1 MYEKMLYGRKILY
14 FRHAPPF
21 TNLDD
26 TSARDTQPPF
36 EGAPGYQCSVY
47 YYWWAFLRE
56 SKAYKECC
64 DRNGEGPLADLYAYF
79 GDVRDADFMRWWR
92 FGGHKRGVDKRAYSG
107 RRLFSEGVRQP
118 IKVLRTPDDMT
129 ADRGEVVTLS
139 IPITNDLSRMTAE
152 FQQLMRPIVEQ
163 RIRESGEPTSRAL
176 FEVTSSNPSLK
187 ALHKVL
193 VAWQAKEANP
203 ELKRYDLAKL
213 LGIADAIE
221 GERGDAAHESAVYTT
236 LSRLLKKAEVLIRNV
251 ERGRF
256 PDHTDYDKSGKRS
269 ELPRALQQDARQ
281 LRWAFGTPRHVQ
293 LARERAAG
301 VRPKDAA
308 R

>member
-21 TNLDD
+21 TDLDD

-36 EGAPGYQCSVY
+36 DGAPGYQCSVF

-64 DRNGEGPLADLYAYF
+64 DSNGEGPLTGLYAYF
-79 GDVRDADFMRWWR
+79 GDVRDSDFMRWWR
-92 FGGHKRGVDKRAYSG
+92 FGGHKRGGGQRTYSG
-107 RRLFSEGVRQP
+107 RRLFSEAVRQP
-118 IKVLRTPDDMT
+118 IRLVRSPSDIG
-129 ADRGEVVTLS
+129 ADAGEYVTLS

-163 RIRESGEPTSRAL
+163 RVREYGEPVSKPL
-176 FEVTSSNPSLK
+176 FEVTSPNPSLK

-193 VAWQAKEANP
+193 VAWQTKEANP
-203 ELKRYDLAKL
+203 DLKRYDLADK
-213 LGIADAIE
+213 LGITDSIE
-221 GERGDAAHESAVYTT
+221 GKRGDSDHEAAVYST

-256 PDHTDYDKSGKRS
+256 PDHTDYDKTGRLWD
-269 ELPRALQQDARQ
+269 LPRALQQDAR
-281 LRWAFGTPRHVQ
+281 
-293 LARERAAG
+293 RAA
-301 VRPKDAA
+301 KFQHDQQAEQEDAPLLI
-308 R
+308 

>member
-118 IKVLRTPDDMT
+118 IKVLRTPDLHRHRT
-129 ADRGEVVTLS
+129 ETLKAVKVRVVAHTLS
-139 IPITNDLSRMTAE
+139 
-152 FQQLMRPIVEQ
+152 
-163 RIRESGEPTSRAL
+163 
-176 FEVTSSNPSLK
+176 
-187 ALHKVL
+187 
-193 VAWQAKEANP
+193 
-203 ELKRYDLAKL
+203 
-213 LGIADAIE
+213 
-221 GERGDAAHESAVYTT
+221 AHS
-236 LSRLLKKAEVLIRNV
+236 
-251 ERGRF
+251 
-256 PDHTDYDKSGKRS
+256 
-269 ELPRALQQDARQ
+269 LQQQQQFVELSHHLRISRRLTQHGKIHQAHRNCNSTSPFKCRYRSDHPCCLPQARN
-281 LRWAFGTPRHVQ
+281 T
-293 LARERAAG
+293 
-301 VRPKDAA
+301 
-308 R
+308 